1 MGKGAT
7 RKEGI
12 YQQDEKKLIV
22 ALKST
27 SARNVSSFQHHILSV
42 FLRQIPHY
50 LHKGSKLPL
59 GDEEGGSVGTRP
71 NCPEKR
77 VLLPPVSS
85 SRSHLIPFFGGSLN
99 VSIYAQKQPPS
110 FPSSFFLLL
119 YCVSKESPRR
129 SQMLSPPPPPR
140 SKGRSVCKKK
150 KRKLGWNFLVPIFVR
165 KFRRTK
171 KSSKEMLCAKRRQL
185 ALKSPNS
192 ALGVV
197 PWRLPLLG
205 IFLAPFVVFV
215 FCLNSAFLQLLRRS
229 LF

>member
-1 MGKGAT
+1 M
-7 RKEGI
+7 
-12 YQQDEKKLIV
+12 
-22 ALKST
+22 
-27 SARNVSSFQHHILSV
+27 SSFQHHILSV
-42 FLRQIPHY
+42 FLRQIAHY

-77 VLLPPVSS
+77 VPLPPVSS

-110 FPSSFFLLL
+110 FPSSFYIACPRNPRGDLRCSPLLL
-119 YCVSKESPRR
+119 LLVVKVVPCA
-129 SQMLSPPPPPR
+129 
-140 SKGRSVCKKK
+140 KK
-150 KRKLGWNFLVPIFVR
+150 KRKENWGGIFWCLLLSENFGEQ
-165 KFRRTK
+165 K
-171 KSSKEMLCAKRRQL
+171 KSWKEMLCAKRMQL

-197 PWRLPLLG
+197 PWCLPLLG

-229 LF
+229 LFRRQFRC